1 MPQLTEN
8 KQNEPILIA
17 NFEPTAC
24 ADKSAQK
31 VEVQTRLHC
40 TGEPAQKAEVRRFQ
54 SEMPTEP
61 LAESTDLRLARLR
74 ITIPALLYRAS
85 VNTQSAKE
93 KPMRKVFLVFT
104 FCCALSSATLA
115 QYGKP
120 EQPADTSQ
128 AAKPD
133 FSMTASYIEACSC
146 DMFCPCYFNSH
157 STMHGDMQFCRA
169 NLVLKVDTGY
179 YKSTKLD
186 GAKVW
191 VSTDLGSDWSTG
203 KDSWVVMTFD
213 PSDTPEQKAALSD
226 ILGQLYPFKWEKAA
240 TDTVAFSWN
249 VDETTGVA
257 HAKMS
262 NGKGEV
268 VLERVAGT
276 NPKQEVV
283 IPNLQ
288 YWQAQSNN
296 GFRMWKTKEENYS
309 GQGHDFDYKGT
320 NGFLI
325 TITFSGKATANP
337 AD

>member
-1 MPQLTEN
+1 
-8 KQNEPILIA
+8 
-17 NFEPTAC
+17 
-24 ADKSAQK
+24 
-31 VEVQTRLHC
+31 
-40 TGEPAQKAEVRRFQ
+40 
-54 SEMPTEP
+54 
-61 LAESTDLRLARLR
+61 
-74 ITIPALLYRAS
+74 
-85 VNTQSAKE
+85 
-93 KPMRKVFLVFT
+93 MRKVFFLFT
-104 FCCALSSATLA
+104 LCCAFSIATLA
-115 QYGKP
+115 QYD
-120 EQPADTSQ
+120 QPAKPADASQ
-128 AAKPD
+128 PAKPD

-191 VSTDLGSDWSTG
+191 VSTDLGSNWSTG

-213 PSDTPEQKAALSD
+213 PSDTPEQKAALTD

-240 TDTVAFSWN
+240 TDTAAFSWN
-249 VDETTGVA
+249 VDEKTGVA
-257 HAKMS
+257 HAKMN

-268 VLERVAGT
+268 ILERVAGT
-276 NPKQEVV
+276 NPNQEVV

-309 GQGHDFDYKGT
+309 GQGHEFDYKGT

-325 TITFSGKATANP
+325 TITFSGKATPHP

>member
-1 MPQLTEN
+1 MLRSVGRN
-8 KQNEPILIA
+8 RYVALAAK
-17 NFEPTAC
+17 
-24 ADKSAQK
+24 
-31 VEVQTRLHC
+31 TRARVDEFM
-40 TGEPAQKAEVRRFQ
+40 T
-54 SEMPTEP
+54 
-61 LAESTDLRLARLR
+61 LRLARLR
-74 ITIPALLYRAS
+74 IKILALIYPVTVCAR
-85 VNTQSAKE
+85 SARRMT
-93 KPMRKVFLVFT
+93 MRRVFLLMIMW
-104 FCCALSSATLA
+104 CALASATLA
-115 QYGKP
+115 QYDKP
-120 EQPADTSQ
+120 AQSADTSQ

-146 DMFCPCYFNSH
+146 DMFCPCYFNNH
-157 STMHGDMQFCRA
+157 STMHSDKQFCRA

-213 PSDTPEQKAALSD
+213 PSDTAEQKAALSD

-240 TDTVAFSWN
+240 TDTAAFSWN
-249 VDETTGVA
+249 VDQTTGVA
-257 HAKMS
+257 HAQMN

-276 NPKQEVV
+276 NPNQEIV
-283 IPNLQ
+283 IPNLK

-296 GFRMWKTKEENYS
+296 GFRMWKTNVENYS
-309 GQGHDFDYKGT
+309 GQGHEFEYKGT

-325 TITFSGKATANP
+325 TITFSGKASSNSS
-337 AD
+337 D